1 MYNRYMMLRSDEGDT
16 YNEIKSGIKVNNRT
30 TITFIINSKL
40 LVAYYTVDEIY
51 EIIDHLM
58 AHLDTQKTSEIT
70 FDSFYKWFQDKADS
84 IGD

>member
-1 MYNRYMMLRSDEGDT
+1 MMLRSDEGDT

-30 TITFIINSKL
+30 TIISIINCKL
-40 LVAYYTVDEIY
+40 PIAYYNVDEIY

-58 AHLDTQKTSEIT
+58 AHLDDQKMNEIT